1 MKQSK
6 DAAEMQL
13 ADDLWFIE
21 KARAR
26 GEINASE
33 YATLQNEAYAKRS
46 GAQP

>member
-1 MKQSK
+1 MKPAK
-6 DAAEMQL
+6 DDSEMQL

-33 YATLQNEAYAKRS
+33 YAALQNEAYAKQS
-46 GAQP
+46 GSQP

>member
-1 MKQSK
+1 MKPAK
-6 DAAEMQL
+6 DDAEMQL

-33 YATLQNEAYAKRS
+33 YAALQNEAYAKRS
-46 GAQP
+46 GSQP